1 MGVRGRRN
9 GAFTVEYPT
18 RGERPL
24 TKLLPRSGPAAV
36 LVYGLDG
43 TCRTLCLDLDVA
55 DGDTTA
61 TAAEAADLERW
72 LVECGAR
79 VVTDVGPTGGRHVYV
94 PLADRLPL
102 DVARELVEALGLLFP
117 SLDPSPHRSV
127 RSGCIRTP
135 GALHKGWGHQQLT
148 MSLSAAYDVLRRPNG
163 ADVVEAMRVRL
174 HTQVA
179 AWRARATPP
188 RHLEFVGGVDVDDQ
202 APAQPAGRAGEVRGA
217 VLRIATEGIYDVAR
231 YPTPS
236 EARAAVMAAAAR
248 ASWRLAD
255 VVARIEDG
263 RWAGL
268 AALYAHHSPGS
279 QRHRITRDWSAA
291 TALVARTQ
299 KTNPQIRPHDE
310 AGNNTVRRS
319 NTSVPESHGGA
330 TQPAVSDP
338 TPDDEHGFIR
348 TWRAALRTTEQY
360 RFPGRAGYA
369 VRFVLRAL
377 GGFAHSTGSRYV
389 AVGTRSLAIAA
400 GTEHSTVSLALKAAV
415 AAGWCDRLE
424 AAHGEHADLY
434 ALTIPTDIAERAEQ
448 LRWDSGKL
456 HALRPAFR
464 ALGHVAALV
473 FEALETG
480 RARSVLEAAR
490 TTGISRSA
498 VHEAVE
504 ALAAWGL
511 VSRDDAGALV
521 AHPDRLLAAA
531 EQLGALDVVA
541 AQIRTYARHRIAW
554 RAYLHRHDPE
564 AKPGD
569 VEHSPDPDDLA
580 WLDTAGWWLPPDA
593 AAGSDWT
600 IADTL
605 PTGA

>member
-1 MGVRGRRN
+1 M
-9 GAFTVEYPT
+9 
-18 RGERPL
+18 
-24 TKLLPRSGPAAV
+24 
-36 LVYGLDG
+36 YGLDG
-43 TCRTLCLDLDVA
+43 TCRTLCLDLDVT
-55 DGDTTA
+55 DGDMAA
-61 TAAEAADLERW
+61 TAAEAASLERW

-94 PLADRLPL
+94 PLADRIPF
-102 DVARELVEALGLLFP
+102 DVARELVEALALLFP

-135 GALHKGWGHQQLT
+135 GALHKNWGHQQLT

-163 ADVVEAMRVRL
+163 ADVVESMRVRL
-174 HTQVA
+174 RPQIA

-188 RHLEFVGGVDVDDQ
+188 RGRLELAGGVDIDEHS
-202 APAQPAGRAGEVRGA
+202 PAQPAGQAGDVRGP
-217 VLRIATEGIYDVAR
+217 VLRIAREGIYDVAR

-248 ASWRLAD
+248 AGWRLAD
-255 VVARIEDG
+255 VAARIEDG

-279 QRHRITRDWSAA
+279 QRHRITRDWAA
-291 TALVARTQ
+291 AAALVARTE
-299 KTNPQIRPHDE
+299 KTNPQVRRHIQSEND
-310 AGNNTVRRS
+310 TVRRS
-319 NTSVPESHGGA
+319 NTSARESQGGA
-330 TQPAVSDP
+330 TPPPASDP
-338 TPDDEHGFIR
+338 TLGDEHGFIR
-348 TWRAALRTTEQY
+348 TWRAALRTTEQH

-389 AVGTRSLAIAA
+389 AVGTRSLAIAT
-400 GTEHSTVSLALKAAV
+400 GVEHSTVSLALRAAA

-434 ALTIPTDIAERAEQ
+434 ALTIPTDLADRADE
-448 LRWDSGKL
+448 LRWDTGKL
-456 HALRPAFR
+456 HGLRPAFR

-480 RARSVLEAAR
+480 RAGSVLEAAR

-498 VHEAVE
+498 VHEAVD

-511 VSRDDAGALV
+511 VSRDAAGDLV
-521 AHPDRLLAAA
+521 AHSDRLLAAA

-554 RAYLHRHDPE
+554 RAYLQRHDPE
-564 AKPGD
+564 AQPGD
-569 VEHSPDPDDLA
+569 VDHSPDPDDLA

-593 AAGSDWT
+593 AAGPHWT
-600 IADTL
+600 VADVIGR
-605 PTGA
+605 TG

>member
-1 MGVRGRRN
+1 M
-9 GAFTVEYPT
+9 EYPT

-24 TKLLPRSGPAAV
+24 TKNLPLSGPAAV
-36 LVYGLDG
+36 LVYGVDG

-55 DGDTTA
+55 GDDAAA

-72 LVECGAR
+72 LLECGAR
-79 VVTDVGPTGGRHVYV
+79 VVTDVGPSGGRHVYV

-102 DVARELVEALGLLFP
+102 PAARELVEALALLFP

-148 MSLSAAYDVLRRPNG
+148 MSLSAAYDVLQRPNG

-174 HTQVA
+174 RPQVA
-179 AWRARATPP
+179 ALRARATPP
-188 RHLEFVGGVDVDDQ
+188 SGRLELAGGVDVDDQ
-202 APAQPAGRAGEVRGA
+202 APAEPAGRAGEVRGA
-217 VLRIATEGIYDVAR
+217 VLRIAREGIYDVAR

-248 ASWRLAD
+248 AGWRLVD

-263 RWAGL
+263 RWPGL

-291 TALVARTQ
+291 AALVARTQ
-299 KTNPQIRPHDE
+299 KTNPQARAHVDPE
-310 AGNNTVRRS
+310 NNIVRRS
-319 NTSVPESHGGA
+319 NTSAPESHGGA
-330 TQPAVSDP
+330 HPPRTDTPAE
-338 TPDDEHGFIR
+338 DEHGFIR
-348 TWRAALRTTEQY
+348 TWRAALRTTEQH
-360 RFPGRAGYA
+360 RFPGRSGYA

-400 GTEHSTVSLALKAAV
+400 GMEHSTVSLALKAAA

-434 ALTIPTDIAERAEQ
+434 ALTIPTDLADRAAE
-448 LRWDSGKL
+448 LRWDAGKL

-464 ALGHVAALV
+464 ALGHVAALT
-473 FEALETG
+473 FEALEAG

-498 VHEAVE
+498 VHEAVD

-511 VSRDDAGALV
+511 VSRDDAGDLV
-521 AHPDRLLAAA
+521 AHPDKLLAAA
-531 EQLGALDVVA
+531 EHLGALDVVA

-564 AKPGD
+564 AQPGD
-569 VEHSPDPDDLA
+569 VEHSPDPADLA
-580 WLDTAGWWLPPDA
+580 WLDAAGWWLPPDA
-593 AAGSDWT
+593 AAGPDWT
-600 IADTL
+600 VADVVVRRS
-605 PTGA
+605 A

>member
-1 MGVRGRRN
+1 M
-9 GAFTVEYPT
+9 EYPT

-43 TCRTLCLDLDVA
+43 TCRALCLDLDVT
-55 DGDTTA
+55 GDDVAA
-61 TAAEAADLERW
+61 TAAEAADLEHW

-94 PLADRLPL
+94 PLAERLAF
-102 DVARELVEALGLLFP
+102 DVARELVEALALLFP

-135 GALHKGWGHQQLT
+135 GALHKTWGHQQLT
-148 MSLSAAYDVLRRPNG
+148 MSLSAAYDVLQRPNG
-163 ADVVEAMRVRL
+163 ADVVEAMRARL
-174 HTQVA
+174 RPQIA

-188 RHLEFVGGVDVDDQ
+188 RGHLELAGGVDVDDH
-202 APAQPAGRAGEVRGA
+202 APAQPAGRAGEVRGS
-217 VLRIATEGIYDVAR
+217 VLRIAREGIYDVVR

-248 ASWRLAD
+248 AGWRLVD

-291 TALVARTQ
+291 AALVARTQ
-299 KTNPQIRPHDE
+299 KTNPQTRVHVDPEND
-310 AGNNTVRRS
+310 TVRRS

-330 TQPAVSDP
+330 HPQPGTDP
-338 TPDDEHGFIR
+338 TAGDEHAFIR
-348 TWRAALRTTEQY
+348 TWRAALRTTEQH
-360 RFPGRAGYA
+360 RFPGRSGYA

-377 GGFAHSTGSRYV
+377 GGFAHSTESRYV

-400 GTEHSTVSLALKAAV
+400 GMEHSTVSLALKAAA

-434 ALTIPTDIAERAEQ
+434 ALTIPTDLADRADE
-448 LRWDSGKL
+448 LRWDTGKL

-464 ALGHVAALV
+464 ALGHVAALT
-473 FEALETG
+473 FEALEAG

-498 VHEAVE
+498 VHEAVD

-511 VSRDDAGALV
+511 VSRDDAGGLV
-521 AHPDRLLAAA
+521 AHPDKLLAAA

-554 RAYLHRHDPE
+554 RAYLHRHGPE
-564 AKPGD
+564 AQPGD
-569 VEHSPDPDDLA
+569 IDHSPDPDDLA

-593 AAGSDWT
+593 ALGTDWT
-600 IADTL
+600 VADAL
-605 PTGA
+605 AMGA